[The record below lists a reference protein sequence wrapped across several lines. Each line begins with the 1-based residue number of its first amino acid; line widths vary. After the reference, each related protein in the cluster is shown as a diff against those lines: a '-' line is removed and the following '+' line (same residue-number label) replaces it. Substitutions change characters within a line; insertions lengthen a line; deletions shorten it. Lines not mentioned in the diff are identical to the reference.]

1 MIRRNNGE
9 KSAKLF
15 AGISMIVFSIIFCS
29 ILVCMVNMRQG
40 GNSIIMKEDIIADI
54 DNGIILE
61 EFDDEFDDFDDFD
74 EFSYANNA
82 FNFVQIIFL
91 LVGVGIFVIGIVL
104 VVSALKKRDDN
115 ANDSYFN
122 GVNMNS
128 YYNTNMNHNMNS
140 NMNPNMNTNM
150 NPNMN
155 YNTNTQYNMNDNYRM
170 NDYQNNNQNNTYI
183 LNGKKYSK
191 DKNSLDI

>member
-29 ILVCMVNMRQG
+29 ILVCMVNIRQG

-61 EFDDEFDDFDDFD
+61 EFE
-74 EFSYANNA
+74 EFSEANNA

-140 NMNPNMNTNM
+140 NMNTNM

-170 NDYQNNNQNNTYI
+170 NDYQNNTYI

>member
-29 ILVCMVNMRQG
+29 ILVCMVNIRQG
-40 GNSIIMKEDIIADI
+40 GNSIIMKEDSIADL

-61 EFDDEFDDFDDFD
+61 DFDDEFDEFD
-74 EFSYANNA
+74 EFSHANNA

-104 VVSALKKRDDN
+104 VVSALKKRDNN

-128 YYNTNMNHNMNS
+128 YYTNMNSNMNS

>member
-61 EFDDEFDDFDDFD
+61 EFDDEFDEFDDFD
-74 EFSYANNA
+74 EFSHANNA

-115 ANDSYFN
+115 ANDS
-122 GVNMNS
+122 
-128 YYNTNMNHNMNS
+128 
-140 NMNPNMNTNM
+140 
-150 NPNMN
+150 
-155 YNTNTQYNMNDNYRM
+155 
-170 NDYQNNNQNNTYI
+170 
-183 LNGKKYSK
+183 
-191 DKNSLDI
+191 

>member
-29 ILVCMVNMRQG
+29 ILVCMVNIRQG
-40 GNSIIMKEDIIADI
+40 GNSIIMKEDSIADL

-61 EFDDEFDDFDDFD
+61 DFDDEFDEFD
-74 EFSYANNA
+74 EFSHANNA

-122 GVNMNS
+122 GVNMNI
-128 YYNTNMNHNMNS
+128 YYNTNINHNMNS
-140 NMNPNMNTNM
+140 NM